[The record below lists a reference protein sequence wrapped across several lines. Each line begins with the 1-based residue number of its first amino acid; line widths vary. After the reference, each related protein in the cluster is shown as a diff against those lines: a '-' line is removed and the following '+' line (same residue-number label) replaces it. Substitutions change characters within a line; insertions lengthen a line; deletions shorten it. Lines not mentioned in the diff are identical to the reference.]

1 MKQMLKHSTKEPG
14 DFRLSFFALTSIAF
28 TTTAGILTAIW
39 LWKFVSDYPDP
50 SGANGYFYMKQ
61 TETLASGL
69 GFYFKDYSLAFALP
83 VGFMYVFKN
92 SLDAFRA
99 ATVFVWIGIVGG
111 VGWLTWQ
118 LAEDIPPRK
127 KMIAVIASVTAV
139 CACTQVY
146 EFTLTFFK
154 NSCAM
159 MLVIWGAGFALA
171 SSWVAAPI
179 LLAALL
185 THKSML
191 IVLGLLLFVRLLQL
205 RSFRQRFAILAVGI
219 LVAAIYFLVF
229 KLAYSHLLAML
240 SNFQSPHGWWQWVRR
255 LPVYNL
261 ELCLTLLALLIA
273 LCLGLAL
280 RKRFNQYQRVYV
292 DGTLMIL
299 VLALQPFQLPGPN
312 GPFYRFI
319 LLAPAMSI
327 PLVSTCLM
335 RWKYGL
341 YVGALAL
348 APYFV
353 QPSLSVHEIDEV
365 FTPWAVIASDVLK
378 IKNYVRPEDHLTS
391 HHGLEFFI
399 DYTTGIRSRSFLSD
413 HPERSDFRVVY
424 AAANWLRNSE
434 ASQDLQSHALL
445 AIGSEYLLMPEFD
458 WQSLKKK
465 WAIPSNWKNPE
476 THRPDFVSE

>member
-1 MKQMLKHSTKEPG
+1 MKPIFKPSKREPEN
-14 DFRLSFFALTSIAF
+14 FRLSFFALVSIAY
-28 TTTAGILTAIW
+28 TSLAGVLTAFW
-39 LWKFVSDYPDP
+39 LWKFVCDYPDP

-61 TETLASGL
+61 TETLARGL

-83 VGFMYVFKN
+83 AGLMFVFKT

-99 ATVFVWIGIVGG
+99 STVLVWFGIVGG

-118 LAEDIPPRK
+118 LGEELAPRK
-127 KMIAVIASVTAV
+127 KMIAVIASVSAV

-154 NSCAM
+154 NSSAM
-159 MLVIWGAGFALA
+159 MLLIWGSGFAMI
-171 SSWVAAPI
+171 SSWVAVPV

-191 IVLGLLLFVRLLQL
+191 VVLGVLLFARLLQL
-205 RSFRQRFAILAVGI
+205 RSSRQRLALTAIGL
-219 LVAAIYFLVF
+219 LVAAAYFLFF
-229 KLAYSHLLAML
+229 KLAYSHALAML
-240 SNFQSPHGWWQWVRR
+240 SNFQSPHGWWEWARR
-255 LPVYNL
+255 LPRYNL
-261 ELCLTLLALLIA
+261 ELCLTFVTLLMA
-273 LCLGLAL
+273 LCLGLLL
-280 RKRFNQYQRVYV
+280 RNRFQQHQRVYV

-299 VLALQPFQLPGPN
+299 LLALQPFQLPGPN

-319 LLAPAMSI
+319 LLAPVMSI
-327 PLVSTCLM
+327 PLISTCLM
-335 RWKYGL
+335 RWRYGP

-348 APYFV
+348 LPCLA
-353 QPSLSVHEIDEV
+353 QPLLSVHEIDEV
-365 FTPWAVIASDVLK
+365 FTPWAVIESDVLK

-413 HPERSDFRVVY
+413 HPEQHDFRVVY
-424 AAANWLRNSE
+424 APAGWIRNSAATE
-434 ASQDLQSHALL
+434 DLRTNALL
-445 AIGSEYLLMPEFD
+445 SIGSEYLLMPELE

-476 THRPDFVSE
+476 THRPDFISE